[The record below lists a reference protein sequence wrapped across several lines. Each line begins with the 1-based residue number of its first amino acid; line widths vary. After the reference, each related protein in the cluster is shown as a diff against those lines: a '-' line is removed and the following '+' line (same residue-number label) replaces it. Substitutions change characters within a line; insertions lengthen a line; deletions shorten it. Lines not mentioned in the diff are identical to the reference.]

1 MVRASAFIC
10 EVMSVCTL
18 TSATTRGT
26 RQESSTDLH
35 INGRSL
41 SRRVLQVALMHQ
53 GPYTSGTHSET

>member
-26 RQESSTDLH
+26 TQESSTDFH
-35 INGRSL
+35 VNGRSL
-41 SRRVLQVALMHQ
+41 SRRVLQVLIHQ
-53 GPYTSGTHSET
+53 GL